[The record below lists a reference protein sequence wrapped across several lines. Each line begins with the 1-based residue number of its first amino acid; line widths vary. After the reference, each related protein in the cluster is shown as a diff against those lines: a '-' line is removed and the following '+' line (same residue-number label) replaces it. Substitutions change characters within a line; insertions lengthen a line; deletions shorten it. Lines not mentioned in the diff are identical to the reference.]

1 MKSDYFDSPEFQE
14 LLSEYEY
21 AKKLSLNKYF
31 DEDDIADLSD
41 YYVEHGFTNKALE
54 VLQLGMRLHP
64 SSGNLQIML
73 AGAMLCSNMYD
84 EAESLIQGVDSECP
98 PNNDYYYVCA
108 QLQCA
113 QYKNWDKAHALF
125 SKWIDL
131 ENEAIDADAH
141 LEEPEEIKRDNYLHV
156 LSSIREFLP
165 PELRTEALTIWL
177 TAYLDRYE
185 SMEFGCSETDIAVA
199 ELCREETLLDVCE
212 RAYTLLLETKPYHE
226 GGWATLASVQLANYK
241 LDEAL
246 ESADF
251 ALAIDPLDV
260 NSMYTKGNCL
270 VTFGQYEDALAVYH
284 KCVKTLD
291 ELEEDEDYK
300 RNMIADA
307 QLYIGVCYSKLNR
320 REDAEPY
327 LQSSIEWNKK
337 TFHTSSANVWNYRQL
352 ADTLFWLERYE
363 EALEQIEMAV
373 SICPDDRDFKEIKGD
388 ILLVLGEFEAAIRCF
403 YTEDYCV
410 SKHCEALMW
419 MGLRLTVTMQ
429 PKAAI
434 DLFRYVLDVEGTD
447 PDSKTSYAYLVF
459 CYYQIGDIKSS
470 LSYLQDACT
479 YSPNALED
487 LFGNTTPP
495 LASSE
500 YYDYLY
506 SIITQ
511 SNSVK

>member
-1 MKSDYFDSPEFQE
+1 MKSDYFDSPDFQE

-41 YYVEHGFTNKALE
+41 YYVEQGFTTKALE
-54 VLQLGMRLHP
+54 VLELGLRLHP
-64 SSGNLQIML
+64 ASGNLQIML
-73 AGAMLCSNMYD
+73 AGARLCSNMYD
-84 EAESLIQGVDSECP
+84 EAESLILGLNEECP

-113 QYKNWDKAHALF
+113 KYKEWDKAHTLF

-131 ENEAIDADAH
+131 ENDAIDADSH

-156 LSSIREFLP
+156 LSSIREFAP
-165 PELRTEALTIWL
+165 SEQRAEALTTWV

-185 SMEFGCSETDIAVA
+185 SMEFGCSEIDIAVA

-226 GGWATLASVQLANYK
+226 GGWSTLASVQVATCKFN
-241 LDEAL
+241 EAL

-251 ALAIDPLDV
+251 ALAIDPQDC
-260 NSMYTKGNCL
+260 NSMYVKGNAL
-270 VTFGQYEDALAVYH
+270 VAQGRYDEALTVYH

-291 ELEEDEDYK
+291 ELEKEEDYK
-300 RNMIADA
+300 REMLADA
-307 QLYIGVCYSKLNR
+307 YLYIGMCYAKLER
-320 REDAEPY
+320 WKEAEPY
-327 LQSSIEWNKK
+327 LQSSIEWNRKS
-337 TFHTSSANVWNYRQL
+337 FATSHANMWNCRQL
-352 ADTLFWLERYE
+352 ADTLYCLGRYE

-373 SICPDDRDFKEIKGD
+373 AMAPDDRDFKEIKGD
-388 ILLVLGEFEAAIRCF
+388 ILLVLRDFEAAIRCF
-403 YTEDYCV
+403 YSEDYCV

-419 MGLRLTVTMQ
+419 MGLRLTITMQ
-429 PKAAI
+429 PNAAI
-434 DLFRYVLDVEGTD
+434 DLFRYVLDVEADD
-447 PDSKTSYAYLVF
+447 PDSKISFAYLVF
-459 CYYQIGDIKSS
+459 CYYQIGDVQSS
-470 LSYLQDACT
+470 LSYLQDACA

-487 LFGNTTPP
+487 LFGNATPP
-495 LASSE
+495 LVGDK

-506 SIITQ
+506 KIIT
-511 SNSVK
+511 SNSSK